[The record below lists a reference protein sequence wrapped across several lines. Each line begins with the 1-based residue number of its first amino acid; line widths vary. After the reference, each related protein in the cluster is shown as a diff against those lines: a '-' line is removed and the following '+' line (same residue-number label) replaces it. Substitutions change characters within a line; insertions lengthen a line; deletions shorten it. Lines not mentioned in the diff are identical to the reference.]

1 MKDSIQSWTKVAC
14 MSITIVSAIVASA
27 GAIAGVTEKQN
38 LPEVKYESGVLPK
51 VWFSGG
57 PACAT
62 FTDDFQVNKYNDNF
76 YILRQSGCTH
86 TEKPFLYILFGK
98 NKAILFDTGAGN
110 NTDPTTGR
118 LPNVVGAVDKVINE
132 WLVKNNRASIP
143 LVVTHLHSHWD
154 HTWGDP
160 QFEKRPN
167 TTFVK
172 PGDVGTLQSFFGIKN
187 WPQDIA
193 TFDLGGRIL
202 DIIPIP
208 GHDATSIAVYDRATA
223 VLLTGDTVYPG
234 RIYINEPD
242 PDLFQASVQR
252 LVDFTS
258 TRLVVHV
265 LGTHIEQRAPYLDYA
280 IGEHYTPEEIP
291 LELGRAEL
299 LELLEASKLRTDV
312 GGKKQVTQKAY
323 RDFTICDVY
332 PKCTPVNSA
341 PRK

>member
-1 MKDSIQSWTKVAC
+1 MKFSTQSWSKIAR
-14 MSITIVSAIVASA
+14 MGITIAV
-27 GAIAGVTEKQN
+27 AIAGSSGAAAGAADKQN

-57 PACAT
+57 PGCAT

-118 LPNVVGAVDKVINE
+118 VPNVVAAVDKVINE
-132 WLVKNNRASIP
+132 WLAKNNRSSIP

-154 HTWGDP
+154 HTWGDF

-172 PGDVGTLQSFFGIKN
+172 SGDVGTLQSFFGIKN
-187 WPQDIA
+187 WPQDTA

-223 VLLTGDTVYPG
+223 VLLSGDTVYPG

-242 PDLFQASVQR
+242 PDLFQASIQR

-299 LELLEASKLRTDV
+299 LELLEASKLRTEV